1 MKHFAM
7 MVAAAGIVISLSSC
21 ATGKITNARAYSVS
35 AAVAAP
41 SPSPSSPANAPVTQ
55 SGAAIATATPQTNSP
70 IGRSPTNSYLTHV
83 ADVLVYGNSRLAP
96 NEQGASFREI
106 IKRRL
111 ASGYYDNAIS
121 RACDFQSHVSFDQ
134 DKINMFETF
143 AR

>member
-1 MKHFAM
+1 MKHFTM
-7 MVAAAGIVISLSSC
+7 IVAAAGMVIFLSSC
-21 ATGKITNARAYSVS
+21 ATGKISNAPAYSVS
-35 AAVAAP
+35 AAVVAP
-41 SPSPSSPANAPVTQ
+41 SPSPSANAPVTQ